1 MTPLRA
7 TAIAAAAAAGA
18 ASPTALPLWM
28 GVALAVVALA
38 GRWWWLA
45 ALGIGLLCS
54 SLAHRS
60 WAGLEPLG
68 ADTRAGVVTAVSDAE
83 RSGGQTRVVVRL
95 GDDRFH
101 ASGWGPLAAA
111 LEAIEAG
118 DRVWMSGKVTPYGGS
133 RERQAA
139 LHVADRLQVD
149 QVGTVSDGAVIWRIA
164 NSLRHAMA
172 DGAASLGQER
182 RGLFTGLVYGDDRAQ
197 APLVAADFRVAGLTH
212 LLAVSGQNVA
222 FLLALLG
229 PLLVRLPRSPRLV
242 AALVALG
249 LFAVMTRLEPSVL
262 RATFMAGLA
271 LLGRWSGRDV
281 ATSHLL
287 PTAVTVLLVID
298 PLLIETVAFQLSV
311 AASAGILVV
320 TPLIAAR
327 LPHDGPIS
335 EALAVTLGAQ
345 LAVAPLLTHTFG
357 PVSLATVPANLLAG
371 PAAGLVMVWGMTAGV
386 VAGMVGGPVAAAI
399 HQPTRALLWW
409 LETVAHHA
417 GHPAIPSVG
426 SWWILAACA
435 SWMVWHQLRRR
446 GSFVHRCALV
456 VGVGTL
462 VATAGVDPSAGPHRV
477 GWDSTV
483 VIDPVATVLVLG
495 EERDVVAVLDDLR
508 SLDVTAVDLL
518 VLTGGANARPV
529 MDQLQQRVPVAERWV
544 AAGDRWPPDPKAVA
558 VGQVVRVDL
567 RATHLVVTPTGSS
580 LSVTFE
586 AVVTAGG

>member
-7 TAIAAAAAAGA
+7 TAIAVAAACGA
-18 ASPTALPLWM
+18 ASPAGLPLWI
-28 GVALAVVALA
+28 GAALAMVALA

-45 ALGIGLLCS
+45 AVGIGLLCS

-68 ADTRAGVVTAVSDAE
+68 AVTRAGVVTAVSDAE

-95 GDDRFH
+95 GGDRFH
-101 ASGWGPLAAA
+101 AAGWGPLGSA
-111 LEAIEAG
+111 LESIEAG
-118 DRVWMSGKVTPYGGS
+118 DRVWVSGKVTPYGGS

-139 LHVADRLQVD
+139 LHVADRLQVE
-149 QVGTVSDGAVIWRIA
+149 QVGAVG
-164 NSLRHAMA
+164 
-172 DGAASLGQER
+172 DGAAIWRMANGLRRVMDDGASSLGQER

-229 PLLVRLPRSPRLV
+229 PLLARLPRSPRLV

-271 LLGRWSGRDV
+271 LAGRWSGRDV
-281 ATSHLL
+281 ATAHLL
-287 PTAVTVLLVID
+287 PAAVTVLLLID
-298 PLLIETVAFQLSV
+298 PLLVETVAFQLSV
-311 AASAGILVV
+311 AASAGIVVV

-327 LPHDGPIS
+327 LPGDGPVS

-371 PAAGLVMVWGMTAGV
+371 PAAGVVMVWGMTAGV
-386 VAGMVGGPVAAAI
+386 VAGLVGGPAAAAI

-409 LETVAHHA
+409 LESVAHHA

-426 SWWILAACA
+426 LWWILAACT
-435 SWMVWHQLRRR
+435 SWVVLLRLRRR
-446 GSFVHRCALV
+446 GSFVHRCAVLV
-456 VGVGTL
+456 TIGAL
-462 VATAGVDPSAGPHRV
+462 VATAGVHPAAGPHPV

-483 VIDPVATVLVLG
+483 VIDPLATVLVLG
-495 EERDVVAVLDDLR
+495 DERDVVAVLDDLR
-508 SLDVTAVDLL
+508 SVDVTAVDLL
-518 VLTGGANARPV
+518 VLTGGESARPV
-529 MDQLQQRVPVAERWV
+529 MDQLRERVPVAERWV
-544 AAGDRWPPDPKAVA
+544 VAGERWPPDPEAVS
-558 VGQVVRVDL
+558 VGQAVRVEL
-567 RATHLVVTPTGSS
+567 RATRLVVTPSGSS
-580 LSVTFE
+580 LGVTFE
-586 AVVTAGG
+586 PVVTADG